1 MNELSLMVS
10 AFRGIIYYFF
20 RNLWN
25 RMKGEKMKK
34 EKDSLDRLAG
44 ELDCSRREAF
54 LMVRNA
60 WMRST
65 IGGNPAKS
73 EESKTI
79 DN

>member
-1 MNELSLMVS
+1 
-10 AFRGIIYYFF
+10 
-20 RNLWN
+20 
-25 RMKGEKMKK
+25 MKGEKMKK

-65 IGGNPAKS
+65 ISGNPANS

>member
-1 MNELSLMVS
+1 
-10 AFRGIIYYFF
+10 
-20 RNLWN
+20 
-25 RMKGEKMKK
+25 MKGEKMKK

-65 IGGNPAKS
+65 IGGDPAKS
-73 EESKTI
+73 EELVKE
-79 DN
+79 